1 MSPDVGEEPR
11 VRVRVRSTEPLS
23 GYYSFQ
29 GFVELVSTIYRT
41 EHAGIVPSLSCE
53 LQDVNYIL

>member
-1 MSPDVGEEPR
+1 MSPSDVGEEPRVR

-29 GFVELVSTIYRT
+29 GFVELVNTIYIACT
-41 EHAGIVPSLSCE
+41 EQALFLPCH
-53 LQDVNYIL
+53 VNCKM